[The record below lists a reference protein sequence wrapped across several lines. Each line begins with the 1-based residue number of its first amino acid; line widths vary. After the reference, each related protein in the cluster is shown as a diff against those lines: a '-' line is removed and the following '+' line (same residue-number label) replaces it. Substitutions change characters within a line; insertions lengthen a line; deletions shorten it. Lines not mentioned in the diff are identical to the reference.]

1 MQMTGGI
8 SSVSGLRFRALG
20 KGAIGSALLMLAAA
34 CASSPKV
41 PTLPYPGQPVPP
53 VYYPPATQPPAQ
65 TGPVPY
71 PVPQPYGVA
80 LAQLPGWD
88 HEDHQA
94 ALRVY
99 AESCGVLR
107 TPYQACQQAKALMAS
122 YPHPSAA
129 TARSFLEQWFVA
141 IEVRN
146 EDGSNGLLTS
156 YFAPEYPART
166 VPDQEF
172 DSPVLSRPANLA
184 SVGDRRA
191 IEAGSAQSQAL
202 AWMRAEDLFFLQIQG
217 SGNLTF
223 PDGRRMRAAYAA
235 DNGQRFVGIAR
246 PMAERGLLPQ
256 NGTSGDAIRGWLAQN
271 RGPIAREVMQLNQRY
286 IFFAVTPDDG
296 REAVGAANIPLH
308 ARRSI
313 AVDPSKWSYGEAVWI
328 EADGGNLRGARG
340 SYRGLMMALDT
351 GSAIRGQV
359 RADLYMGTGDAAG
372 AEAGTVRHPLR
383 MWRLAPRQ

>member
-1 MQMTGGI
+1 MG
-8 SSVSGLRFRALG
+8 SVARNGLNSAGRGFAGLALV
-20 KGAIGSALLMLAAA
+20 LLAAA

-41 PTLPYPGQPVPP
+41 PTLPYPGQPNVPP
-53 VYYPPATQPPAQ
+53 VHYPPATVPPQ
-65 TGPVPY
+65 SGPVPY
-71 PVPQPYGVA
+71 PGPQPYGQS
-80 LAQLPGWD
+80 LTQLPGWD
-88 HEDHQA
+88 YEDHQG
-94 ALRVY
+94 ALRAY
-99 AESCGVLR
+99 AEGCGVLR
-107 TPYQACQQAKALMAS
+107 TPYQACQNAKSMMS
-122 YPHPSAA
+122 RYPHPSAE
-129 TARSFLEQWFVA
+129 TARAFFEQWFVA
-141 IEVRN
+141 VEVRN
-146 EDGSNGLLTS
+146 DDGSNGLLTS

-166 VPDQEF
+166 VPDAEF
-172 DSPVLSRPANLA
+172 DMPVLSRPANLA
-184 SVGDRRA
+184 AVGDRRA

-256 NGTSGDAIRGWLAQN
+256 NGTSGDAIRGWLARN
-271 RGPIAREVMQLNQRY
+271 RGPVAREVMQLNPRY
-286 IFFAVTPDDG
+286 IFFTLAPDDG

-328 EADGGNLRGARG
+328 EGDGGNLRGARG
-340 SYRGLMMALDT
+340 SYRGLVMALDT

-383 MWRLAPRQ
+383 MWRLMPRQ